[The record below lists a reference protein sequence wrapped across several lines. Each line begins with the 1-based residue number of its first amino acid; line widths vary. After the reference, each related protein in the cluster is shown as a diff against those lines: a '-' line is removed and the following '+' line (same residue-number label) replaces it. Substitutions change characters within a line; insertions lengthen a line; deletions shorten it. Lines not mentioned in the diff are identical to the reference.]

1 MVGSSTIHGGTS
13 VGGLLSAQWGSP
25 SLLERA
31 EARTQQGEESLAPGT
46 AQGSGDSGRT
56 GGDNMGFRW
65 RNRLHIPAALHLHHE
80 LQFPHQQNW
89 NNDRRA
95 TTNAVT
101 TACLPSHPLPTTINP
116 PALNLVLGS
125 QQGWRGEEE
134 EIRGEGRRQMLG
146 SCGLYSS

>member
-13 VGGLLSAQWGSP
+13 VGGLLSAQRGSP
-25 SLLERA
+25 SLLERT

-65 RNRLHIPAALHLHHE
+65 RNQLHIPAAPHLHHE
-80 LQFPHQQNW
+80 LQFPHQQNG

-116 PALNLVLGS
+116 PALNLVLAHS
-125 QQGWRGEEE
+125 RGGGGRKKRPEEKD
-134 EIRGEGRRQMLG
+134 GGR
-146 SCGLYSS
+146 C